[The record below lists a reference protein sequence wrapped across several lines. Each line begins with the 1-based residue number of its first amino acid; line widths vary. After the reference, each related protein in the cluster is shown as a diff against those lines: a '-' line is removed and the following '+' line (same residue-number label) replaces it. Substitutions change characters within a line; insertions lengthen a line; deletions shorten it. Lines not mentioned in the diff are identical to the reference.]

1 MSVLRVLN
9 PGMFTTVQDLGRKG
23 YQQYGMPVS
32 GSMDTYAHKLAN
44 LLVGNEPEEAT
55 LEMTILGGTYVVEK
69 DTFIAITGAH
79 MNPVINNE
87 RILGM
92 WRAIEV
98 RKGDK
103 LTFNAANC
111 GCRTYLAIAGG
122 FKIDRVMESKSTYV
136 RGKLGGHQGR
146 TLTKGDELGLD
157 KHGDLYAQLNGRFIS
172 AQYIPKYEKSI
183 VLRAILGPQE
193 EAFTHQGIANFFSAE
208 YIVSN
213 EFDRMGYRLEG
224 KRIEH
229 VDSADIL
236 SDGIVKGAVQIP
248 GHGNPIIMLS
258 DCQTTGGYTKIA
270 HIITSDLWK
279 IAQAKAGDSIRF
291 KAIDVE
297 EAHTLLKADRDVI
310 ESIKRDFESKRL
322 SCDQDLKMKINNQTF
337 TVKVNEIT
345 AG

>member
-1 MSVLRVLN
+1 M
-9 PGMFTTVQDLGRKG
+9 
-23 YQQYGMPVS
+23 
-32 GSMDTYAHKLAN
+32 
-44 LLVGNEPEEAT
+44 
-55 LEMTILGGTYVVEK
+55 
-69 DTFIAITGAH
+69 
-79 MNPVINNE
+79 
-87 RILGM
+87 
-92 WRAIEV
+92 
-98 RKGDK
+98 
-103 LTFNAANC
+103 
-111 GCRTYLAIAGG
+111 
-122 FKIDRVMESKSTYV
+122 
-136 RGKLGGHQGR
+136 
-146 TLTKGDELGLD
+146 
-157 KHGDLYAQLNGRFIS
+157 
-172 AQYIPKYEKSI
+172 
-183 VLRAILGPQE
+183 
-193 EAFTHQGIANFFSAE
+193 
-208 YIVSN
+208 
-213 EFDRMGYRLEG
+213 
-224 KRIEH
+224 
-229 VDSADIL
+229 